1 VAWFLILIFLSQP
14 DLREDLFFS
23 NPRKYR
29 IYYFNLRNEYLRKKN
44 FEKLYK
50 ISQKAVQE
58 LGKAEIYYS
67 DFLISRYFTKRKTEP
82 LIDSIDKFFN
92 KESVKRILFQ
102 IISLKYYELGEK
114 VVSYMRKKQKNNKIY
129 SEIMYRIYIEENNY
143 KDAFREL
150 KKFANKNVV
159 QIELRRVA
167 AKIDFKEIEA
177 EFKDKE
183 EFYPVLADIAL
194 LKGLTEKALNYFIKS
209 KNEEKIKEY
218 LEKNPSFI
226 IKFTDKEKDPLI
238 SFYRAK
244 AFEKEGDIEK
254 AFEIYKKIEGKLE
267 KYAKDINYSIT
278 KIYLE
283 KKDLNEIEKRIS
295 KIENKDKKNLLLSIY
310 NLLKGNPEKNFSIL
324 KNINTADGLFYLSLS
339 YYFSKNFS
347 RAETTFFKFIE
358 KFSGDERVPDVL
370 FLSYLLINF
379 KNNLE
384 NYAEIHYK
392 IFKGKDI
399 EPPKVKEKIDYLY
412 NLLYS
417 RYLKQKGELDKSLKL
432 LERISKGK
440 EIPEIV
446 KVKSLI
452 ETAEIYEKK
461 DKNKAKEIYRDIL
474 LKYPENPFFPY
485 IQERIK
491 KL

>member
-1 VAWFLILIFLSQP
+1 M
-14 DLREDLFFS
+14 
-23 NPRKYR
+23 KH
-29 IYYFNLRNEYLRKKN
+29 KN

-50 ISQKAVQE
+50 ISQKAIQE
-58 LGKAEIYYS
+58 LGEAEIYYS
-67 DFLISRYFTKRKTEP
+67 DFLISRYFTDRKIEP
-82 LIDSIDKFFN
+82 LVDSIDKFFN

-102 IISLKYYELGEK
+102 TINLKCYELGEK
-114 VVSYMRKKQKNNKIY
+114 IVSYIRKKHKNNKIY
-129 SEIMYRIYIEENNY
+129 SGIMYRIYIAKNDY
-143 KDAFREL
+143 KGAFREL
-150 KKFANKNVV
+150 KKFVNKNLI
-159 QIELRRVA
+159 QIELGRIA
-167 AKIDFKEIEA
+167 KKIDFEEIEK
-177 EFKDKE
+177 EFRDNE

-218 LEKNPSFI
+218 LEKKPSFI

-238 SFYRAK
+238 LFYRAK
-244 AFEKEGDIEK
+244 AFERTGDTER
-254 AFEIYKKIEGKLE
+254 ALEIYERIEGKLE
-267 KYAKDINYSIT
+267 KYEDEINYSIT

-283 KKDLNEIEKRIS
+283 NKNLNGIEKRIS
-295 KIENKDKKNLLLSIY
+295 KIENKDKKNQILSVY

-339 YYFSKNFS
+339 YYFSKDFS
-347 RAETTFFKFIE
+347 KAETTFFKFIE
-358 KFSGDERVPDVL
+358 SFPEDKRVPEVL

-384 NYAEIHYK
+384 NYAEVHYK
-392 IFKGKDI
+392 IFRGGDI
-399 EPPKVKEKIDYLY
+399 EPPETEEKIDFLY

-417 RYLKQKGELDKSLKL
+417 RYLKQKGELNKSLRL
-432 LERISKGK
+432 LEKISKGK
-440 EIPEIV
+440 EIPEII
-446 KVKSLI
+446 KIKSLI

-461 DKNKAKEIYRDIL
+461 DRDKAKEIYKEIL

-485 IQERIK
+485 VQEKIK